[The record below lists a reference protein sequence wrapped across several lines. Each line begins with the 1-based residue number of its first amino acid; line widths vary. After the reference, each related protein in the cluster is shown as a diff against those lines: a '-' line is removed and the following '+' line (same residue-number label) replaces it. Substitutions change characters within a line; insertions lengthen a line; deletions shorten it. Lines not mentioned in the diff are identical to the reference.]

1 MKVCMPPRRHVL
13 SWPGSRVLPRM
24 CLPNWLGSQLHV
36 NDGGDVVGAGL
47 AAALLSPLARVW
59 PGGPARVLPGGPARV
74 LPWCGGVLGKG
85 GLYLTDTFLH
95 GFALHHSAKKSL
107 VVIYKR
113 YFTHNYPL
121 TIAFLPPSIIMFS
134 PFIN

>member
-1 MKVCMPPRRHVL
+1 MSV
-13 SWPGSRVLPRM
+13 
-24 CLPNWLGSQLHV
+24 
-36 NDGGDVVGAGL
+36 GGDVDGQTL
-47 AAALLSPLARVW
+47 ASLKYLGQIFLSAKLLLDFTELNSE
-59 PGGPARVLPGGPARV
+59 G
-74 LPWCGGVLGKG
+74 GGVLGKG

-113 YFTHNYPL
+113 YFTHIYPL